1 MKKCIAVFAALL
13 LLFALLPAPKAAAER
28 ELSIVTTIFPEY
40 DWVMEILGE
49 NAPNVQV
56 TMLLDNG
63 VDLHSYQPNV
73 KDMVTLST
81 CDLFLYTGGESESWV
96 DDALAGA
103 ANKDMIVINLLEV
116 LGEDAKEELLVEGME
131 HSHDEEEHHEQ
142 EHDEEEH
149 DHHEEEEHE
158 HHHEAELDEHVWLS
172 LGNASRFCQAIRD
185 ALITLDPENEELYR
199 ANTEGY
205 LAELSRLDEAFSAA
219 VAGGSRDTLLFGD
232 RFPFRYLMDDYG
244 LQYYAAFSGCS
255 AETEASFETVI
266 FLANKLDELGLHAVI
281 TLEGS
286 DGKLAQTI
294 IRTAQADADILCLD
308 SMQSTTKKDVQEG
321 AKYLTIMEKNLDVL
335 TQALR

>member
-1 MKKCIAVFAALL
+1 MKKYIAVFAALL
-13 LLFALLPAPKAAAER
+13 LLSALLPAPEAAAER

-81 CDLFLYTGGESESWV
+81 CDLFLYVGGESDSWV

-103 ANKDMIVINLLEV
+103 TNKNMIVINLLEV
-116 LGEDAKEELLVEGME
+116 LGENAKEELLVEGME
-131 HSHDEEEHHEQ
+131 HSHEEEEHHE
-142 EHDEEEH
+142 EAHAEE
-149 DHHEEEEHE
+149 DHE
-158 HHHEAELDEHVWLS
+158 HEAELDEHVWLS
-172 LGNASRFCQAIRD
+172 LRNASLFCQAIRD

-199 ANTEGY
+199 ANTEDY
-205 LAELSRLDEAFSAA
+205 LEELSRLDDAFAAA
-219 VAGGSRDTLLFGD
+219 VAEGSQDTLLFGD
-232 RFPFRYLMDDYG
+232 RFPFRYLTDDYG

-266 FLANKLDELGLHAVI
+266 FLANKLDELGPHTVM

-294 IRTAQADADILCLD
+294 ISTAKADADILCLD

-321 AKYLTIMEKNLDVL
+321 AKYLAIMEKNLDVL
-335 TQALR
+335 AQALR

>member
-1 MKKCIAVFAALL
+1 MKKYIAVFAALL
-13 LLFALLPAPKAAAER
+13 LLSALLPAPEAAAER

-81 CDLFLYTGGESESWV
+81 CDLFLYVGGESDSWV

-103 ANKDMIVINLLEV
+103 TNKNMIVINLLEV
-116 LGEDAKEELLVEGME
+116 LGENAKEELLVEGME
-131 HSHDEEEHHEQ
+131 HSHEEEEHHE
-142 EHDEEEH
+142 EAHAEE
-149 DHHEEEEHE
+149 DHE
-158 HHHEAELDEHVWLS
+158 HEAELDEHVWLS
-172 LGNASRFCQAIRD
+172 LRNASLFCQAIRD

-199 ANTEGY
+199 ANTENY
-205 LAELSRLDEAFSAA
+205 LEELSRLDDAFAAA
-219 VAGGSRDTLLFGD
+219 VAEGSQDTLLFGD
-232 RFPFRYLMDDYG
+232 RFPFRYLTDDYG

-266 FLANKLDELGLHAVI
+266 FLANKLDELGLHTVM

-294 IRTAQADADILCLD
+294 ISTAKTDADILCLD

-321 AKYLTIMEKNLDVL
+321 AKYLAIMEKNLDVL
-335 TQALR
+335 AQALR

>member
-1 MKKCIAVFAALL
+1 MKKYIAVFAAFLL
-13 LLFALLPAPKAAAER
+13 LSALLPAPEAAAER

-81 CDLFLYTGGESESWV
+81 CDLFLYVGGESDSWV

-103 ANKDMIVINLLEV
+103 TNKNMIVINLLEV
-116 LGEDAKEELLVEGME
+116 LGENAKEELLVEGME
-131 HSHDEEEHHEQ
+131 HSHEEEEHHE
-142 EHDEEEH
+142 EAHAEE
-149 DHHEEEEHE
+149 DHE
-158 HHHEAELDEHVWLS
+158 HEAELDEHVWLS
-172 LGNASRFCQAIRD
+172 LRNASLFCQAIRD

-199 ANTEGY
+199 ANTEDY
-205 LAELSRLDEAFSAA
+205 LEELSRLDDAFAAA
-219 VAGGSRDTLLFGD
+219 VAEGSQDTLLFGD
-232 RFPFRYLMDDYG
+232 RFPFRYLTDDYG

-266 FLANKLDELGLHAVI
+266 FLANKLDELGLHTVM

-294 IRTAQADADILCLD
+294 ISTAKADADILCLD

-321 AKYLTIMEKNLDVL
+321 AKYLAIMEKNLDVL
-335 TQALR
+335 AQALR

>member
-1 MKKCIAVFAALL
+1 MKKYIAVFAALL
-13 LLFALLPAPKAAAER
+13 LLSALLPAPEAAAER
-28 ELSIVTTIFPEY
+28 KLSIVTTIFPEY

-81 CDLFLYTGGESESWV
+81 CDLFLYVGGESDSWV

-103 ANKDMIVINLLEV
+103 TNKNMIVINLLEV
-116 LGEDAKEELLVEGME
+116 LGENAKEELPVEGME
-131 HSHDEEEHHEQ
+131 HSHEEEEHHE
-142 EHDEEEH
+142 EAHAEE
-149 DHHEEEEHE
+149 DHE
-158 HHHEAELDEHVWLS
+158 HEAELDEHVWLS
-172 LGNASRFCQAIRD
+172 LRNASLFCQAIRD

-199 ANTEGY
+199 ANTEDY
-205 LAELSRLDEAFSAA
+205 LEELSRLDDAFAAA
-219 VAGGSRDTLLFGD
+219 VAEGSQDTLLFGD
-232 RFPFRYLMDDYG
+232 RFPFRYLTDDYG

-266 FLANKLDELGLHAVI
+266 FLANKLDELGLHTVM

-294 IRTAQADADILCLD
+294 ISTAKTGADILCLD

-321 AKYLTIMEKNLDVL
+321 AKYLAIMEKNLDVL
-335 TQALR
+335 AQALR

>member
-1 MKKCIAVFAALL
+1 MKKYIAVFAALL
-13 LLFALLPAPKAAAER
+13 LLSALLPAPEAAAER

-81 CDLFLYTGGESESWV
+81 CDLFLYVGGESDSWV

-103 ANKDMIVINLLEV
+103 TNKNMIVINLLEV
-116 LGEDAKEELLVEGME
+116 LGENAKEELLVEGME
-131 HSHDEEEHHEQ
+131 HSHEEEEHHE
-142 EHDEEEH
+142 EAHAEE
-149 DHHEEEEHE
+149 DHE
-158 HHHEAELDEHVWLS
+158 HEAELDEHVWLS
-172 LGNASRFCQAIRD
+172 LRNASLFCQAIRD

-199 ANTEGY
+199 ANTEDY
-205 LAELSRLDEAFSAA
+205 LEELSRLDDAFAAA
-219 VAGGSRDTLLFGD
+219 VAEGSQDTLLFGD
-232 RFPFRYLMDDYG
+232 RFPFRYLTDDYG

-266 FLANKLDELGLHAVI
+266 FLANKLDELGLHTVM
-281 TLEGS
+281 TLEGY

-294 IRTAQADADILCLD
+294 ISTAKADADILCLD

-321 AKYLTIMEKNLDVL
+321 AKYLAIMEKNLDVL
-335 TQALR
+335 AQALR